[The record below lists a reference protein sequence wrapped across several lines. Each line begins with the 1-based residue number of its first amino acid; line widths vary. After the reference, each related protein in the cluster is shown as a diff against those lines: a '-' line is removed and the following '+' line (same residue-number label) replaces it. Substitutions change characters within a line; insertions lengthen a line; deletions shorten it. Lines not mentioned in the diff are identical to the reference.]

1 MAGAAQ
7 GHGLRTFLML
17 DWHSPQTS
25 SDWRVRPEISAGLGR
40 RGGAHW
46 ERIGSHEEASGG
58 PALAPPGPGH
68 REWSWTWQLGFST
81 GPGGVILL
89 RAGDGPA
96 GGDSA
101 GLSFK
106 VMPFAPSLFPS
117 LFLLLILSFSFP
129 SLYFHYV

>member
-46 ERIGSHEEASGG
+46 ERARARARMKKQAEGQLWRHLAQATGSGV
-58 PALAPPGPGH
+58 GPG
-68 REWSWTWQLGFST
+68 SWGFQQ
-81 GPGGVILL
+81 GQEG
-89 RAGDGPA
+89 
-96 GGDSA
+96 
-101 GLSFK
+101 
-106 VMPFAPSLFPS
+106 
-117 LFLLLILSFSFP
+117 
-129 SLYFHYV
+129 